1 MTKRREPLT
10 YEATLT
16 DVAAVIGWD
25 QCGAICGVSGR
36 AVRLWSDHDCETEI
50 RMIDA
55 ERLDRAFLE
64 RGGGYAPFHRLM
76 ALRLDVAAHDVAGH
90 SLSEIAMGAAKEAGE
105 AVAAL
110 IKASGQPDNPV
121 ARREAKKEVQEAID
135 TLTDGLAAIERT
147 ETGCPGEF
155 MSIVD
160 HIGLRKAQTG
170 GER

>member
-110 IKASGQPDNPV
+110 IKASGQPDNPA
-121 ARREAKKEVQEAID
+121 ARREATKEVQEAID
-135 TLTDGLAAIERT
+135 TLTDGLAAIKRT
-147 ETGCPGEF
+147 ETGGN
-155 MSIVD
+155 
-160 HIGLRKAQTG
+160 Q
-170 GER
+170 

>member
-16 DVAAVIGWD
+16 EVASVIGWD
-25 QCGAICGVSGR
+25 TCGAICGVSGR

-64 RGGGYAPFHRLM
+64 RGGGYAPFHRLL

-90 SLSEIAMGAAKEAGE
+90 SLSEIAMGAAKETGE

-110 IKASGQPDNPV
+110 IKASGQPDSAA
-121 ARREAKKEVQEAID
+121 ARREAKREVQEAIE
-135 TLTDGLAAIERT
+135 TLTEGLATIERA
-147 ETGCPGEF
+147 EN
-155 MSIVD
+155 
-160 HIGLRKAQTG
+160 RG
-170 GER
+170 GTHQ